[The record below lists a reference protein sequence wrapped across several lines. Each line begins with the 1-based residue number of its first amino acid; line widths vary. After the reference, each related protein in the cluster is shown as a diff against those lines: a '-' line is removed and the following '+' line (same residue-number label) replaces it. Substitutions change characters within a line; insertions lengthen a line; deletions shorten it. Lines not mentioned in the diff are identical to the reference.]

1 MKTLQWVF
9 GSLISLVAFVFV
21 LQIIASERIEVVQ
34 LHTFDQQANEVITRL
49 WVVDNGGYQYL
60 RVGAD
65 GSEWLNR
72 IEKNEEFEVTRNG
85 RRYKYTAVLRKNM
98 SEKIN
103 DMMRDK
109 YGWGDLLIGML
120 VGSREGS
127 IPIELNLVN

>member
-60 RVGAD
+60 
-65 GSEWLNR
+65 S
-72 IEKNEEFEVTRNG
+72 
-85 RRYKYTAVLRKNM
+85 
-98 SEKIN
+98 
-103 DMMRDK
+103 
-109 YGWGDLLIGML
+109 
-120 VGSREGS
+120 
-127 IPIELNLVN
+127 